1 MKVSWVHLFGI
12 WEKRKMAQFHNDS
25 PSLLEN
31 FETQFPLENYTSAK
45 SDFGLIALI
54 QPLIL
59 SVGHLFFQAN
69 LSRSESISSDKQ
81 LYDISKKA
89 LELFIKQA
97 PVNVAMFDREMRYLS
112 ASTKWLHNKIF
123 INPSIEDYK
132 NQSYYALSPYVNDE
146 WKAIH
151 EKCLL
156 GSVEKSEQDEWV
168 IDNERHWVRWEVQP
182 WFESKGKIG
191 GLILFCED
199 ITSIK
204 ELENKAENLSKMNDD
219 LESIAYMCPHD
230 LQAHIRSLSGFL
242 HLIKKHNN
250 EKLDETTLTYLD
262 YISKSVEGMKELISD
277 SLLYANLGNTEIKTE
292 SVDLNALVKEAI
304 ISLTSLIEQRKAEI
318 KIHPLPV
325 VTANKGA
332 IKHIFENLISNAIK
346 FSNTSPL
353 IEIGSQTDEENF
365 IISVKD
371 NGIGIPDKYF
381 DQIFNKFQRLHSK
394 DKYPGTGLGLSICKK
409 IIEFHKG
416 KIWVESTPEKGSTFY
431 FNIPK
436 LKQNVKKLKIQR

>member
-1 MKVSWVHLFGI
+1 
-12 WEKRKMAQFHNDS
+12 MAQVHTDS
-25 PSLLEN
+25 PPLLEN
-31 FETQFPLENYTSAK
+31 FEDQFPLEHYTSAK

-59 SVGHLFFQAN
+59 SVGHLFFK
-69 LSRSESISSDKQ
+69 SSISKPDNISEDKH
-81 LYDISKKA
+81 LYNISKKA
-89 LELFIKQA
+89 LELFIKKA
-97 PVNVAMFDREMRYLS
+97 PVNVAMFDQEMRYLS
-112 ASTKWLHNKIF
+112 ASSKWLHSKIF
-123 INPSIEDYK
+123 INPTIKDYE
-132 NQSYYALSPYVNDE
+132 NQSYYALSPYVDE
-146 WKAIH
+146 RWKAVH
-151 EKCLL
+151 NKCLQ
-156 GSVEKSEQDEWV
+156 GSVEKSELDEWV
-168 IDNERHWVRWEVQP
+168 IDNEKRWIRWEVQP
-182 WFESKGKIG
+182 WFESKDKVG

-199 ITSIK
+199 ITSVK

-277 SLLYANLGNTEIKTE
+277 SLIYANLSNTDIKTAP
-292 SVDLNALVKEAI
+292 VDLNTLVQEAI
-304 ISLTSLIEQRKAEI
+304 VSLTSLIQQRNAQI
-318 KIHPLPV
+318 KINPLPV

-346 FSNTSPL
+346 FSSTAPL
-353 IEIGSQTDEENF
+353 IEISSKPDEENY

-371 NGIGIPDKYF
+371 NGIGIPEKYF

-409 IIEFHKG
+409 IIEFHRG
-416 KIWVESTPEKGSTFY
+416 KIWVESIPDKGSTFY
-431 FNIPK
+431 FSIPK